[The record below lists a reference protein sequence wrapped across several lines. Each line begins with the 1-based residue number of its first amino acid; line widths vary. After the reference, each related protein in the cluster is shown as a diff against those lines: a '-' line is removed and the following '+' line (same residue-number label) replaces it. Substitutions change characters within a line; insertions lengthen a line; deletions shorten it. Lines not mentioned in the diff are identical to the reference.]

1 MSEAVVDE
9 AIEQIA
15 DGLAVDWSAIDRG
28 APGRAREWA
37 NSLRVL
43 NDIVK
48 LHRDAAA
55 DYEQTTMSTA
65 APTNAAPSPSPD
77 TWGKYTLTNKV
88 GEGSYGSVY
97 RAWDSDLEYDV
108 AIKILHRRVGDMK
121 LRERLLQ
128 EGRALAKIQHNN
140 VVRVLGIE
148 AHADRVGLCME
159 FVRGKTLADI
169 VRGQGRLSAAEAVL
183 IGEDLCRALSAVHR
197 AGFIHR
203 DVKAKNVMRDD
214 NGRIV
219 LMDFGTGRSSEA
231 LNKSDR
237 AGTPLYMAPE
247 VIEDGE
253 QSVRSDVYSLGVL
266 LYYLVTAEYPV
277 NARSID
283 ELRMAHANRE
293 HRWLS
298 EVRPELPV
306 TFMQVVERAIAL
318 NPEDR
323 YANASELLSALGSI
337 GLGERSALWTFAR
350 PLIAFFV
357 IVAGMGLLGAIT
369 TTQFNIALQRSGF
382 STTSESNWLVWGMR
396 TSIPPFLIALVMM
409 LGATVLA
416 MTRRLVITVSDT
428 ARRADGHVRLWL
440 MGLVHRCRLD
450 DVSVAGTVA
459 LLVSSLATY
468 AAMSYFKPLIMAV
481 ISYVST
487 APASS
492 LALLA
497 PTAVGDHNQYRWVFS
512 LVVIL
517 SAIVWYP
524 VLRLVRKGQSLY
536 WGLAVG
542 GAVSMC
548 VAMALLHL
556 PYRMLYFN
564 KSFEKVTW
572 SSNTCYLIGER
583 ADDALL
589 FCPEIGVPRLRTVKQ
604 ADPTLV
610 RLGITE
616 SIFKSFAPAAN
627 AASLATQ
634 GDRAK

>member
-15 DGLAVDWSAIDRG
+15 DGLSVDWGAIDRG

-65 APTNAAPSPSPD
+65 APTNAVSSPSPD

-203 DVKAKNVMRDD
+203 DIKAKNVMRDD

-283 ELRMAHANRE
+283 ELRAAHANRE

-298 EVRPELPV
+298 EVRPDLPV
-306 TFMQVVERAIAL
+306 GFMQVVERAIAL
-318 NPEDR
+318 DPEDR
-323 YANASELLSALGSI
+323 FFNVSELLAALGEVKSDTNPI
-337 GLGERSALWTFAR
+337 VGRIVRWVLGL
-350 PLIAFFV
+350 V
-357 IVAGMGLLGAIT
+357 VVLLGMTALGAMT
-369 TTQFNIALQRSGF
+369 SAVFNIALQRSDF
-382 STTSESNWLVWGMR
+382 ADESLWDYLVWGRR
-396 TSIPPFLIALVMM
+396 TSFMPFMTLLVVL
-409 LGATVLA
+409 LGATLLNVLRRLLLA
-416 MTRRLVITVSDT
+416 MSSRLRSLDAGFRKWCAGVN
-428 ARRADGHVRLWL
+428 HRL
-440 MGLVHRCRLD
+440 RLD
-450 DVSVAGTVA
+450 EVSVMASCS
-459 LLVSSLATY
+459 LLVSALIVGATWWYFSPLLLAFIT
-468 AAMSYFKPLIMAV
+468 
-481 ISYVST
+481 YVST
-487 APASS
+487 GAPET
-492 LALLA
+492 LALLSPA
-497 PTAVGDHNQYRWVFS
+497 HVGDHNRYRQVLS
-512 LVVIL
+512 VVVIL
-517 SAIVWYP
+517 TVVVWYP
-524 VLRLVRKGQSLY
+524 VLRAVRKGQTLH
-536 WGLAVG
+536 WGFIAG
-542 GAVSMC
+542 GIVATCVSI
-548 VAMALLHL
+548 ALLNF

-564 KSFEKVTW
+564 KSFEAVTW
-572 SSNTCYLIGER
+572 KNNHCYATGER
-583 ADDALL
+583 GDDVQL
-589 FCPEIGVPRLRTVKQ
+589 FCPELSPPRNRIVKRGEQDLNWLGVK
-604 ADPTLV
+604 
-610 RLGITE
+610 E
-616 SIFKSFAPAAN
+616 SIFS
-627 AASLATQ
+627 
-634 GDRAK
+634 RY